1 MASPRR
7 SATRAASR
15 SADASY
21 DAALL
26 LGPLYHL
33 VNRDERVGAL
43 AEARRVVR
51 PGGVIAAAAISRFAS
66 LLDGRKHRYLG
77 SPTFDAIVERDL
89 RDGQRRN
96 PGGETEFFTTAYFHR
111 PGELEG
117 EVRDANL
124 AFDAVFGIEGPGW
137 LLSGLWDDPRG
148 RESLLRVA
156 RAVER
161 EPSLL
166 GASDHL
172 LALTYRPDVP
182 EV

>member
-1 MASPRR
+1 
-7 SATRAASR
+7 
-15 SADASY
+15 
-21 DAALL
+21 
-26 LGPLYHL
+26 
-33 VNRDERVGAL
+33 
-43 AEARRVVR
+43 
-51 PGGVIAAAAISRFAS
+51 
-66 LLDGRKHRYLG
+66 
-77 SPTFDAIVERDL
+77 
-89 RDGQRRN
+89 
-96 PGGETEFFTTAYFHR
+96 
-111 PGELEG
+111 
-117 EVRDANL
+117 VRDANL